1 MVKGR
6 MQLCIRQGWAKT
18 EKETKTDKR
27 KNSSNVSAEEDLDT
41 RYGKNIFVFRYFHL
55 SLQGEINKTPKNTQI
70 CVKGMR
76 LQRYK

>member
-1 MVKGR
+1 MMKGM
-6 MQLCIRQGWAKT
+6 MQLCIRQGWA
-18 EKETKTDKR
+18 KTDKR

-41 RYGKNIFVFRYFHL
+41 RYGKTIFVFRYFHL
-55 SLQGEINKTPKNTQI
+55 SLQGGINKTPKNTQI